1 MINLLPKEI
10 SDDKIK
16 FSWSQF
22 LLKYGALVGLVAMGT
37 ILAFISP
44 TFLTP
49 SNITNVIS
57 QASINALVALG
68 VLPVILTA
76 GIDLSVG
83 SILGFSMAIGALAA
97 VNFGLPA
104 PVAILV
110 LLFAGA
116 FLGWING
123 IALTKLHLPH
133 PFISTLAMLNIA
145 RGLTLVITKASPISG
160 LPVAMTW
167 LGGSFIGPIPTIAP
181 FLILVYVFFH
191 LFLNNTALGRHIY
204 AVGGNPVA
212 ARRAGINHKRILV
225 LVYTL
230 AGFMAAVGGL
240 ALAGRV
246 NAAYPLAGL
255 NYELDAIAAVIIGGA
270 SFFGGR
276 GTVFGTLIGVLVIAV
291 LRNGLNLL
299 NIRADYQLIGIGLII
314 VAAVYV
320 DVLRQRPFTKNSEV

>member
-1 MINLLPKEI
+1 MNVKGSIE
-10 SDDKIK
+10 DKSTG

-22 LLKYGALVGLVAMGT
+22 LLKYGALIGLLIMCV
-37 ILAFISP
+37 ILSFLTP
-44 TFLTP
+44 TFLTLT
-49 SNITNVIS
+49 NLMNVIN

-68 VLPVILTA
+68 VLLVILTA

-83 SILGFSMAIGALAA
+83 SILGFSMAVGAIAA
-97 VNFGLPA
+97 VKLGLPG
-104 PVAILV
+104 PVAIII
-110 LLFAGA
+110 LLLAGA
-116 FLGWING
+116 FLGWLNG

-145 RGLTLVITKASPISG
+145 RGITLVILKASPISG
-160 LPVAMTW
+160 LPKTMTW
-167 LGGSFIGPIPTIAP
+167 LGGSFLGPIPAVLP
-181 FLILVYVFFH
+181 FLIIVYAIFH
-191 LFLNNTALGRHIY
+191 VFLNNTATGRHIY
-204 AVGGNPVA
+204 AVGGSPVA
-212 ARRAGINHKRILV
+212 ARRAGINNKKILV

-230 AGFMAAVGGL
+230 AGLMSGVGGW

-276 GTVFGTLIGVLVIAV
+276 GTVYGTLIGVMVIAV

-314 VAAVYV
+314 IAAVYV
-320 DVLRQRPFTKNSEV
+320 DVVRQRPFNKSSEV

>member
-1 MINLLPKEI
+1 MLL
-10 SDDKIK
+10 SSTNNDKAK

-22 LLKYGALVGLVAMGT
+22 LLNYGALIGLVSMC
-37 ILAFISP
+37 IVLS
-44 TFLTP
+44 LMTP
-49 SNITNVIS
+49 IFFSFSNMINVVR

-68 VLPVILTA
+68 VLLVILTA

-83 SILGFSMAIGALAA
+83 SILGFSMAVGALAA

-104 PVAILV
+104 PVAILA
-110 LLFAGA
+110 LLISGA

-123 IALTKLHLPH
+123 IALTKLNLPH

-145 RGLTLVITKASPISG
+145 RGLTLVIMKASPITG
-160 LPVAMTW
+160 LPPAMNW
-167 LGGSFIGPIPTIAP
+167 LGGSFIGPIPIILP
-181 FLILVYVFFH
+181 FLIIIYIVFH

-212 ARRAGINHKRILV
+212 ARRAGINNKRILV
-225 LVYTL
+225 FVYAISGL
-230 AGFMAAVGGL
+230 MAGVGGL

-276 GTVFGTLIGVLVIAV
+276 GTVFGTLIGVFVIAV

-314 VAAVYV
+314 VAAVYI
-320 DVLRQRPFTKNSEV
+320 DVLRQRPFTKSSEI

>member
-1 MINLLPKEI
+1 LFSLTSARNNKA
-10 SDDKIK
+10 K
-16 FSWSQF
+16 FSWAQF
-22 LLKYGALVGLVAMGT
+22 LLRYGALIGLALMCL
-37 ILAFISP
+37 ILS
-44 TFLTP
+44 FLTP
-49 SNITNVIS
+49 VFLTLPNILNVIR

-68 VLPVILTA
+68 VLLVILTA

-83 SILGFSMAIGALAA
+83 SVLGFSMAVGAIASVKL
-97 VNFGLPA
+97 GMPA
-104 PVAILV
+104 PLAILL
-110 LLFAGA
+110 LLFSGA
-116 FLGWING
+116 FLGWLNG
-123 IALTKLHLPH
+123 IALTKLNLPH

-160 LPVAMTW
+160 LPHVMTW
-167 LGGSFIGPIPTIAP
+167 LGGSFIGPVPVILP
-181 FLILVYVFFH
+181 FLVIVYLIFH
-191 LFLNNTALGRHIY
+191 LFLNNTVLGRHIY
-204 AVGGNPVA
+204 AVGGNPIA
-212 ARRAGINHKRILV
+212 ARRAGINNKKILV
-225 LVYTL
+225 LVYVL
-230 AGFMAAVGGL
+230 AGFMSALGGL

-276 GTVFGTLIGVLVIAV
+276 GTVFGTLIGVFVIAV

-320 DVLRQRPFTKNSEV
+320 DVIRQRPFTRSSEV